1 MDRMKDSGSFGC
13 SSILHGGTKK
23 VDNLNQ
29 LSTFFILIKQAL
41 FHEFNIRTICL
52 QQISTF

>member
-41 FHEFNIRTICL
+41 FHKFNIRTICL
-52 QQISTF
+52 